1 MIIRFLRDE
10 SGVTSIEYGLIAVLL
25 SIAVISGA
33 SLIGQSLDG
42 SFTNTADQVAAVVP

>member
-1 MIIRFLRDE
+1 MIIRFLRNE

-25 SIAVISGA
+25 AVAVISGA

-42 SFTNTADQVAAVVP
+42 SCTNTADRVAAVVP